1 MIQQYKLEI
10 QNMDSF
16 DLSKFMR
23 TYGIQDFHDAKM
35 VLSSE
40 KTNYRG
46 AELDQNMVTSLHLN
60 VN

>member
-1 MIQQYKLEI
+1 ME
-10 QNMDSF
+10 SF

-46 AELDQNMVTSLHLN
+46 AELDQNMVKRFPNYTILRL
-60 VN
+60 